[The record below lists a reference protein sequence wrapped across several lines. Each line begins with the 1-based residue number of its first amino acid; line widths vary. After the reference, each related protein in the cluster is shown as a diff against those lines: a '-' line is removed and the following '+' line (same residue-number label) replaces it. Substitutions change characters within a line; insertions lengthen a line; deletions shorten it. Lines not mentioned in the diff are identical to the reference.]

1 MGVGERMPELSV
13 VEVRAESWHEP
24 AMVLLKDPVGDV
36 YLRLTATAPAAGRRP
51 GTAVSAGLVRDV
63 LDAVGAPARHVEIG
77 EASAGPGRAVLVV
90 GDGVR
95 VPAAPLEAV
104 SFALEV
110 GLPIRCSDAV
120 LAAEGVKAEAAGGL
134 DARRRVADPAP
145 TSAYRL
151 VDLDE
156 TRQMEAIQVGAADGG
171 EASAA
176 HPPAGVAILQIRQGP
191 GAGAVFV
198 LDADVVTCGRDGGNE
213 IVLDGA
219 TVSRKHVEFHRQGPG
234 YTVSDLDSLNGTYV
248 NGERVRTAALAPD
261 DEIRIG
267 RYRLTFAAS

>member
-1 MGVGERMPELSV
+1 MPELSV
-13 VEVRAESWHEP
+13 VEVRAQSWHEP
-24 AMVLLKDPVGDV
+24 AMVLLKDPAGEVF
-36 YLRLTATAPAAGRRP
+36 LPLTATAPAAGRRP
-51 GTAVSAGLVRDV
+51 GTAVSASLVRDL
-63 LDAVGAPARHVEIG
+63 LDAVGAPARRVEIG
-77 EASAGPGRAVLVV
+77 EASAGPGRVALVV

-110 GLPIRCSDAV
+110 GLAIHCSDAV
-120 LAAEGVKAEAAGGL
+120 LAAEGVTADAAGRLG
-134 DARRRVADPAP
+134 ARRSIADPAP

-156 TRQMEAIQVGAADGG
+156 TTQMEAIQVAADDGAAPAAEPQDDGT
-171 EASAA
+171 
-176 HPPAGVAILQIRQGP
+176 AILQIRQGP

-198 LDADVVTCGRDGGNE
+198 LDTDVVTCGRDGGNE

-219 TVSRKHVEFHRQGPG
+219 TVSRKHADFHRQGTG
-234 YTVSDLDSLNGTYV
+234 FTVSDLDSLNGTYV
-248 NGERVRTAALAPD
+248 NGERVRTAALAAG

-267 RYRLTFAAS
+267 RYRLTFAAR

>member
-1 MGVGERMPELSV
+1 MAELSV
-13 VEVRAESWHEP
+13 VEVRAGSWHEP
-24 AMVLLKDPVGDV
+24 GTVLLKDPVGDR
-36 YLRLTATAPAAGRRP
+36 YLRLTAAAPAPRTRSAAGL
-51 GTAVSAGLVRDV
+51 SAGLVRDL

-77 EASAGPGRAVLVV
+77 SAPAGPERVVLVA

-95 VPAAPLEAV
+95 VPTALLEAV
-104 SFALEV
+104 SFAQEV
-110 GLPIRCSDAV
+110 GLPIYCADAV
-120 LAAEGVKAEAAGGL
+120 LDAEGVPEGPG
-134 DARRRVADPAP
+134 ARWSVADPAP
-145 TSAYRL
+145 TSAYRI

-156 TRQMEAIQVGAADGG
+156 TTQMEAIQVGVAGGG
-171 EASAA
+171 EPPAVR
-176 HPPAGVAILQIRQGP
+176 PPAGGPILQIRQGP
-191 GAGAVFV
+191 GAGAVFA

-219 TVSRKHVEFHRQGPG
+219 TVSRKHADFYRQGAG

-267 RYRLTFAAS
+267 RYRLTFVAS